1 MMLIGL
7 VPSQIQDLHPSTV
20 LMYGKLGYLETWL
33 SGEVK
38 DRQLLLDVVQKQ
50 SSESW
55 PAEYVK
61 ECG

>member
-1 MMLIGL
+1 
-7 VPSQIQDLHPSTV
+7 
-20 LMYGKLGYLETWL
+20 MYGKLGYLETWL